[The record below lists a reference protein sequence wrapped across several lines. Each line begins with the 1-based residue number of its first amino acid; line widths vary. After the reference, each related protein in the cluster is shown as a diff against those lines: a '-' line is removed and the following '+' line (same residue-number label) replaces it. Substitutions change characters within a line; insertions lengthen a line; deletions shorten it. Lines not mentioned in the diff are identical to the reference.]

1 MKKKK
6 IFVIIFLISFILFF
20 FLYRIIDEIY
30 YREVSNLI
38 KLEVYGYNGSMVIY
52 ENKFLVIMLIVSFSI
67 ITSSVFTYIYN
78 QREKTFLKYIEMI
91 KSKLESLYKG
101 DYSISIDEVN
111 SLGVLYDDLYKLVL
125 ELREGRELAIKDKLK
140 LKENLEDISHQLK
153 TPLTSIEILIEL
165 YKENKDKNYLNKIDH
180 ELSKINYLISSM
192 LTLARLDVNQIEIKS
207 EEFSIME
214 AINASIESLEIQ
226 IQENSIE
233 ITVEGE
239 DFTIIGDFY
248 WIVEA
253 LINIIKNSIEYGKFQ
268 IQIMT
273 RKTNVYS
280 EIIIK
285 DDGEGFSKEDLNKL
299 FQRFYKSKNS
309 TTGVGIGLNL
319 SKNILEKHNA
329 TIFAENDSGGKF
341 IIKFY

>member
-1 MKKKK
+1 MKNKK
-6 IFVIIFLISFILFF
+6 IFIIIFLTNLILFF
-20 FLYRIIDEIY
+20 FLYKIIDGIY

-38 KLEVYGYNGSMVIY
+38 DLGGYGYDGSMTLY
-52 ENKFLVIMLIVSFSI
+52 EDKSFVSILIVLFSI
-67 ITSSVFTYIYN
+67 ITSSIFIYIYY
-78 QREKTFLKYIEMI
+78 QREKNFLEYIKMV
-91 KSKLESLYKG
+91 KSKLSSLSEG
-101 DYSISIDEVN
+101 DYFISIDEVN

-125 ELREGRELAIKDKLK
+125 ELREGRELAIRDKLK

-153 TPLTSIEILIEL
+153 TPLASIEILIEL
-165 YKENKDKNYLNKIDH
+165 YKENKDEKHLDKIEG

-192 LTLARLDVNQIEIKS
+192 LTIARLDVNQIEFKS
-207 EEFSIME
+207 EEFSIRE
-214 AINASIESLEIQ
+214 VINTSIESLEAQ

-233 ITVEGE
+233 ILVDGE

-253 LINIIKNSIEYGKFQ
+253 LINIVKNSIEYGKFQ

-285 DDGEGFSKEDLNKL
+285 DDGEGFSKEELNKL
-299 FQRFYKSKNS
+299 FHRFYKSKDS
-309 TTGVGIGLNL
+309 TAGAGIGLNL

-329 TIFAENDSGGKF
+329 TIFAENDRGGKF